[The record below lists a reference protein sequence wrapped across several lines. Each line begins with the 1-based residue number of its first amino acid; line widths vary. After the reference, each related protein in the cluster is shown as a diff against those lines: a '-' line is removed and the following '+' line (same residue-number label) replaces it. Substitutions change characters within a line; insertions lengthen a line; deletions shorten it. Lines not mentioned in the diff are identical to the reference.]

1 VLFHLAADPLVDAGH
16 DEGVLELAALS
27 ARAAY
32 AMMCLTLTWGA
43 LTSMGW
49 VNRFTGRQALR
60 SGHMVLATL
69 TLAFAG
75 MHVVS
80 FLMMRVQPFT
90 VEDVL
95 LPFNSGGKFRHTMG
109 ILAFEGML
117 ASALVVGLRR
127 WMTYWRWLWVH
138 RLAYPAFAFGVG
150 HSLLGAAARG
160 DLEIL
165 WLGGITLLVPAATIA
180 FVRFMP
186 AKTLATTGLLE
197 DVP

>member
-1 VLFHLAADPLVDAGH
+1 VLFHLAADPVVDAGH
-16 DEGVLELAALS
+16 DEGVMELAALT
-27 ARAAY
+27 ARLAY

-60 SGHMVLATL
+60 SGHMMLASL

-75 MHVVS
+75 VHIVS
-80 FLMMRVQPFT
+80 FLMMRVEPFT
-90 VEDVL
+90 VEAVL
-95 LPFNSGGKFRHTMG
+95 VPFTSGQKFRYTMG
-109 ILAFEGML
+109 ILSFEGML
-117 ASALVVGLRR
+117 IAALAVGLSR
-127 WMTYWRWLWVH
+127 WMSYYRWLWVH
-138 RLAYPAFAFGVG
+138 RLAYPAFVLGVG
-150 HSLLGAAARG
+150 HALLGASARG

-165 WLGGITLLVPAATIA
+165 WLGGITLLVPATTIA

-186 AKTLATTGLLE
+186 AKALATTGLLE

>member
-1 VLFHLAADPLVDAGH
+1 VLLQFAADPAVDAGH
-16 DEGVLELAALS
+16 DEGLLDMGSLT
-27 ARAAY
+27 ARLAY

-75 MHVVS
+75 VHIGS
-80 FLMMRVQPFT
+80 FLMMRIQPYTIEAVLVPFT
-90 VEDVL
+90 
-95 LPFNSGGKFRHTMG
+95 SGQKFPYTMG
-109 ILAFEGML
+109 ILSFEGML
-117 ASALVVGLRR
+117 IAALTVGLSR
-127 WMTYWRWLWVH
+127 WMSYYRWLWVH

-150 HSLLGAAARG
+150 HALLGASARG

-165 WLGGITLLVPAATIA
+165 WLGGITLLVPAVTIA

-186 AKTLATTGLLE
+186 AKALTTTGLLE